1 MPEDDENP
9 FDEERTYVADDS
21 TKSVS
26 AHKPARPQAAAK
38 LNRRPARSL
47 DLEPDERIPTGPADM
62 EEDLEDP
69 LAQAPAPLL
78 PWVLFGVVTLLFLV
92 TTVLLSLRL
101 SSERDRAAFELKAR
115 LAETEKV
122 NVASSRLAELTSR
135 ADKAEADLNA
145 AKLEVEALKA
155 EAAKAVPVV
164 APPPPVPV
172 AKKVPTPVTKKP
184 VAKKPPAKKGPAKK
198 KKR

>member
-1 MPEDDENP
+1 MHDDDDNP

-21 TKSVS
+21 TQSIG
-26 AHKPARPQAAAK
+26 AHKPERPRPAAK
-38 LNRRPARSL
+38 LSRKPARSL

-62 EEDLEDP
+62 QEDDEP
-69 LAQAPAPLL
+69 PSPAPAPLL

-122 NVASSRLAELTSR
+122 NVASSRLTEVTTR
-135 ADKAEADLNA
+135 ADKAEAELNA
-145 AKLEVEALKA
+145 VKLELEALKTKA
-155 EAAKAVPVV
+155 EAPKV
-164 APPPPVPV
+164 APV
-172 AKKVPTPVTKKP
+172 AVPTPVPVVKKAPVPVKKKP
-184 VAKKPPAKKGPAKK
+184 VAKKPVKKPPIR
-198 KKR
+198 KRK